1 MSYDVEARETD
12 EGQSEWRCTS
22 TSLPKSLPNP
32 TTAHILQN
40 LPLKFSWLR
49 SILNQ
54 PTLSLSLSK
63 NIESNVQQLE
73 TSTVSHA
80 QDM

>member
-49 SILNQ
+49 SIL
-54 PTLSLSLSK
+54 K
-63 NIESNVQQLE
+63 DIEPAYTELE
-73 TSTVSHA
+73 PLKEYRE
-80 QDM
+80 